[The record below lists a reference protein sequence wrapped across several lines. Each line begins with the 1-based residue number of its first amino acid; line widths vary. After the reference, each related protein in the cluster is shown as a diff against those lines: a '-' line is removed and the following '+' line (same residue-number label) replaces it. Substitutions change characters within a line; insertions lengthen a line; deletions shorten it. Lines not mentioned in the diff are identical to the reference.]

1 MPTILVIEDEPSI
14 RENLAA
20 LLKAAEYDVVM
31 AADGVEGLA
40 RAEAHSPD
48 LVLCDVMMPRM
59 DGLEVLRHLQARESL
74 STVPFIFLTAKSEGD
89 DIRRGMALGADDY
102 LTKPFKARDL
112 FKAIE
117 IRLVRFESIQHEQ
130 ERRFAQL
137 QQSISQ
143 VIPHELRT
151 PLTAIEGYSSLLM
164 DEWAHLDAEAT
175 TDMLGA
181 VVKATQRLKRLVER
195 NALFAKL
202 TSGSYADAPPQDAAP
217 VASIFRDRARQRAA
231 AHDRT
236 ADLMLEV
243 ESAALPVDP
252 DLLRALVGEIVDNAF
267 KFSDAGTPVRVMG
280 RVSPDAYVLTVT
292 DQGRGL
298 SASQIKDIYAYRQFD
313 RDRYEQQ
320 GVGLGLALCQHIGDV
335 AGGRVAFGSTPG
347 AGTTVRVALPC
358 SPHEATTCQAVRSLG
373 GN

>member
-40 RAEAHSPD
+40 CAEAHHPD

-59 DGLEVLRHLQARESL
+59 DGLEVLRRLQARESL

-112 FKAIE
+112 FKAVE
-117 IRLVRFESIQHEQ
+117 TRLVRFESIQHEQ

-151 PLTAIEGYSSLLM
+151 PLTTIEGYSSLLM

-181 VVKATQRLKRLVER
+181 VVEATQRLKRLVER

-236 ADLMLEV
+236 VDLMLEV

-267 KFSDAGTPVRVMG
+267 KFSEAGTPVRVMG

-298 SASQIKDIYAYRQFD
+298 SASQIEDIYAYRQFD

-335 AGGRVAFGSTPG
+335 AGGRMAFESTPG

-358 SPHEATTCQAVRSLG
+358 SPHEAATCQARSLS